1 VLRTATLASVRKLAR
16 DLDQRLR
23 PDAWR
28 GVRYWER
35 RARSM
40 GARAVVNAGATDEQL
55 AEITK
60 RQRETLFPI
69 LAGMLNGDE
78 RLALDFGCGPG
89 RFTAELAEL
98 ISGRAVGVD
107 PVAGLLD
114 LAPRDRAV
122 EYRLLSDG
130 RIPIGDAE
138 ADVAWVCLVLGGIT
152 DPASLAGSVAE
163 LERVL
168 RPNGVLL
175 LAECTNPKPDLAYW
189 HYRPVDEYVGM
200 FASVDLTVRG
210 QYMELD
216 NTVSVL
222 AGRRAAE

>member
-1 VLRTATLASVRKLAR
+1 MAGSRSATPRPTSPGYASCSAGSPTRHR
-16 DLDQRLR
+16 S
-23 PDAWR
+23 
-28 GVRYWER
+28 
-35 RARSM
+35 RARSPSS
-40 GARAVVNAGATDEQL
+40 GPGWGAT
-55 AEITK
+55 A
-60 RQRETLFPI
+60 
-69 LAGMLNGDE
+69 
-78 RLALDFGCGPG
+78 
-89 RFTAELAEL
+89 
-98 ISGRAVGVD
+98 
-107 PVAGLLD
+107 
-114 LAPRDRAV
+114 
-122 EYRLLSDG
+122 
-130 RIPIGDAE
+130 
-138 ADVAWVCLVLGGIT
+138 
-152 DPASLAGSVAE
+152 LAGSVAE